1 MSAIAH
7 PAPILDRPDLG
18 AGDRRAHLR
27 LVPGGLDS
35 AAARDASSRAGGRAP
50 VRLTRAGRLVVSLL
64 VASAIALLG
73 VGLAGQLASAGVPPR
88 PVTVTAGETLSQL
101 AARELPS
108 LPVREGVIEIQLANQ
123 MSTDRIDAG
132 QTLLIPTP

>member
-7 PAPILDRPDLG
+7 SVPILDRPDLG

-35 AAARDASSRAGGRAP
+35 GLARSGDSGSHGVEP
-50 VRLTRAGRLVVSLL
+50 VRLTRAGRLLVTLV
-64 VASAIALLG
+64 VASTAALLG
-73 VGLAGQLASAGVPPR
+73 VGLAGQLASAGSAPR
-88 PVTVTAGETLSQL
+88 PVTVSAGDTLSQL
-101 AARELPS
+101 AARELPA
-108 LPVREGVIEIQLANQ
+108 LPIREGVIEIQLANQ
-123 MSTDRIDAG
+123 LSTDRITAG